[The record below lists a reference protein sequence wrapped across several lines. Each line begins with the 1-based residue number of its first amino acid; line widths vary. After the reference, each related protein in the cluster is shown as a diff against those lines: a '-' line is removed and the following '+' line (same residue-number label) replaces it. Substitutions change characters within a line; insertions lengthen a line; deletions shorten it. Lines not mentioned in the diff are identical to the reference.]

1 MAVAETYREPGY
13 PYPKTRTIE
22 SLGYLD
28 VLEKQYE
35 DPITFFEKEI
45 AKRNAEQAKEKKT
58 ITFNLDKTEKI
69 KKNFPNRKNFG
80 YVAFSHIYHDLE
92 IDKFVKN
99 RQRHANHKYD
109 ANAIMRVLVFS
120 RLLWPGSKRQDYENK
135 DRFFERANFSLDD
148 VYHALSFLEKHSS
161 ELQFWMHK
169 RIEEQY
175 TRDTSHV
182 YYDVTNYYF
191 EIDEQDEFR
200 RKGISKEYGPSPL
213 VQMGLLCDQNGIPI
227 TYETFP
233 GNTSDKVT
241 LRPTLSKTEPR
252 YGLGKIVVV
261 ADRGIITGDNIW
273 HLLKHGN
280 GYVFSKSILGSDRAF
295 KDYVLDDEGYK
306 KRKMTLEDEEEA
318 VEFKIKSRLYPR
330 EITITG
336 RGGKKLKKIADEKQ
350 VVFYNKKY
358 ADKAKA
364 EREMVIQKARDL
376 IEHPAKYTKS
386 TSYGA
391 AKYVKNI
398 KFDKKTG
405 EILET
410 AKDHLYLDE
419 ELMREQEKYD
429 GCYAIVTSEYKETD
443 ERIINIYRDLW
454 RIEEAFKITKTDLR
468 TRPVF
473 LTRHDRI
480 KCHFLVCFIA
490 LLILRI
496 LEYRLKNKHSSHV
509 ILQSLRKTNCSHIEQ
524 NYYLFDH
531 YDDVLAD
538 LGDNLGIDFSK
549 KYLTLKEIK
558 YCAAAAK
565 RTR

>member
-1 MAVAETYREPGY
+1 
-13 PYPKTRTIE
+13 
-22 SLGYLD
+22 
-28 VLEKQYE
+28 
-35 DPITFFEKEI
+35 
-45 AKRNAEQAKEKKT
+45 
-58 ITFNLDKTEKI
+58 
-69 KKNFPNRKNFG
+69 
-80 YVAFSHIYHDLE
+80 
-92 IDKFVKN
+92 
-99 RQRHANHKYD
+99 
-109 ANAIMRVLVFS
+109 
-120 RLLWPGSKRQDYENK
+120 
-135 DRFFERANFSLDD
+135 
-148 VYHALSFLEKHSS
+148 
-161 ELQFWMHK
+161 
-169 RIEEQY
+169 
-175 TRDTSHV
+175 
-182 YYDVTNYYF
+182 
-191 EIDEQDEFR
+191 
-200 RKGISKEYGPSPL
+200 
-213 VQMGLLCDQNGIPI
+213 
-227 TYETFP
+227 
-233 GNTSDKVT
+233 
-241 LRPTLSKTEPR
+241 
-252 YGLGKIVVV
+252 
-261 ADRGIITGDNIW
+261 
-273 HLLKHGN
+273 
-280 GYVFSKSILGSDRAF
+280 
-295 KDYVLDDEGYK
+295 
-306 KRKMTLEDEEEA
+306 
-318 VEFKIKSRLYPR
+318 
-330 EITITG
+330 
-336 RGGKKLKKIADEKQ
+336 
-350 VVFYNKKY
+350 
-358 ADKAKA
+358 
-364 EREMVIQKARDL
+364 MVIQKARDL